1 MTQPDT
7 ERRLGRVEF
16 TALLAMSM
24 ALAALGTDIVLP
36 AFGEMR
42 ADMGLP
48 SDSTAVTGVISA
60 YFFGLAVSQVFY
72 GPLADRFGRKPIL
85 YVGYAIYLIGAV
97 ASALAPTLELVVAAR
112 FVWGLGAAG
121 PRVVTLTVV
130 RDRYGGEEMSR
141 AMSFIMAVF
150 VLVPIVSPSLGAA
163 VAVALS
169 WRWVFGVCAVLV
181 TVMAVWATRLEES
194 LATENRRELSLVRI
208 RESGRMVFTN
218 RLTMGYTVALT
229 FLFGAFLSYLASSE
243 LIFAQVFGAG
253 ESFPLYFGGLAAVMG
268 AAMLVNAALVRRLGI
283 RRLVQS
289 VMLVYVFGSLAFLTV
304 AFLTGGRPPLWV
316 FLLGMMVLLS
326 SHALLIPNFNSIA
339 MEPMRRVAGTASAVI
354 GTVSTAGGALLG
366 ALLDRTFDGT
376 VLPFFGGYLVFG
388 VLALGTTVW
397 AENGRLRR
405 PATGVPD

>member
-1 MTQPDT
+1 
-7 ERRLGRVEF
+7 
-16 TALLAMSM
+16 
-24 ALAALGTDIVLP
+24 
-36 AFGEMR
+36 
-42 ADMGLP
+42 
-48 SDSTAVTGVISA
+48 VTGVISA
-60 YFFGLAVSQVFY
+60 YFFGLAVSQVVY

-268 AAMLVNAALVRRLGI
+268 AAMLVNAALVRRRGI

-289 VMLVYVFGSLAFLTV
+289 VMLVYVFGSPGLPA
-304 AFLTGGRPPLWV
+304 GGFPPGGAPARGGLPAGV
-316 FLLGMMVLLS
+316 DVLLS
-326 SHALLIPNFNSIA
+326 FDVLLIPNFNSIA